1 MVKQLQEAFVKDGV
15 YGGNIMRD
23 KFGNIIEEIMD
34 EIADDL
40 EEEMGN
46 SFVQEEKDNIYVFSC
61 ELSDKEQD
69 ILTKLE
75 KESGVS
81 LDDLLFRLIEVM
93 YTNPDLGKEIM
104 NTIMDIT
111 EDGGDK

>member
-1 MVKQLQEAFVKDGV
+1 
-15 YGGNIMRD
+15 MRD

-40 EEEMGN
+40 EEKIGN
-46 SFVQEEKDNIYVFSC
+46 SFVQDEKDNIYVFSC

-81 LDDLLFRLIEVM
+81 LDDLLFQLIEVM